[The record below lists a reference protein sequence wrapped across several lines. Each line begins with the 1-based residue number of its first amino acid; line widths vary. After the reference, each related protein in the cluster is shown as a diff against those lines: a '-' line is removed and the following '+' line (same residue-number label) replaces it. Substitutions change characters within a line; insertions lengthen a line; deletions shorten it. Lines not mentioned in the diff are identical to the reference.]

1 MKPLRIRINRIIN
14 LGLIV
19 SLTGVDTETAEPIS
33 IHVDHRP
40 TNSFWEAWRAAG
52 FRQPVEYEADQLILH
67 LDMQPM
73 GDGDEVRL
81 IERDNAGAAAAN
93 DDRHPVQEIER

>member
-1 MKPLRIRINRIIN
+1 MKPLRIRINRIVD
-14 LGLIV
+14 LGTIV
-19 SLTGVDTETAEPIS
+19 SLSGVDTETAEPIS

-52 FRQPVEYEADQLILH
+52 FPQPIEFEADRLILH

-73 GDGDEVRL
+73 QDGDEVRL
-81 IERDNAGAAAAN
+81 IERDNAGAAAN
-93 DDRHPVQEIER
+93 DDRQPVQEIEQ